1 MSCPLADR
9 GMAEMGL
16 CYCCFYHPFD
26 RSGFQGQK
34 NLSVHVDQVLS
45 DSFAGQYQTV
55 SSPEF
60 SGFPSI
66 YGIVKT
72 LHKLLWWRVLDFSRS
87 RGADSPRN
95 VTVVDMIHSVVV
107 LDRQN
112 SGDRLVLIGHDSY
125 SLRGRRQLMQ
135 TGAGM
140 AFARTA
146 AAWLCWC
153 YAEFLARRVF
163 DFQFFVSPVDC
174 RIAGHPNRSGVL
186 PIPLTEHIRK
196 AAGQRRPSPDKRRKL
211 LIPVAVVNPAQNR
224 FDAEAVNIIRRIC
237 PPETE
242 ITLWGAGA
250 ETLRAEFDAV
260 ENLQFATWVEDYT
273 GFLGQF
279 DAVIYPRIVGSGFHT
294 KLAEVLALGIPTLSV
309 DWIAEALTSAGYSG
323 LSTFTG
329 SGDFE
334 TAVQE
339 FFTHGQ
345 STAATTASSLP
356 QSADAKHALQ
366 PLVDC
371 CDELLASVSDTGNR
385 DQNG

>member
-1 MSCPLADR
+1 MS
-9 GMAEMGL
+9 L

-26 RSGFQGQK
+26 KPGFQGQK
-34 NLSVHVDQVLS
+34 NLSVHVDRVLS
-45 DSFAGQYQTV
+45 DSFAKQYQSV
-55 SSPEF
+55 SSREF

-72 LHKLLWWRVLDFSRS
+72 LHKVLWWRVLDIFRS
-87 RGADSPRN
+87 RGADAPHN

-107 LDRQN
+107 LGRQN

-135 TGAGM
+135 TGAGT
-140 AFARTA
+140 AFVRTA
-146 AAWLCWC
+146 AAWVCWC

-174 RIAGHPNRSGVL
+174 RVAGHPHRSGVL
-186 PIPLTEHIRK
+186 PIPLSEHIRK
-196 AAGQRRPSPDKRRKL
+196 AAGRRLPSSGRRRKL
-211 LIPVAVVNPAQNR
+211 LIPVAVVNPAQNS
-224 FDAEAVNIIRRIC
+224 FDAAAVRTIVRVC

-250 ETLRAEFDAV
+250 EILKSEFDAV
-260 ENLQFATWVEDYT
+260 EDLQFVTWVEDYT

-294 KLAEVLALGIPTLSV
+294 KLAEVLALGVPTLSV